1 MLELL
6 RKGWPVTLE
15 MTGTLPAPPPVVWE
29 LITDWEHLDEW
40 MLEASDFSVTSE
52 QREGVGVEAEA
63 TIAMAGFRSRDRVRI
78 SGWEEG
84 RYLAIDHLGWVGGTG
99 EMHLSPHGEGA
110 TFLLWRE
117 KLWPPL
123 GGIGA
128 VGLALIKPV
137 MHRVFQRDVRVLIAL
152 ARARSAGAPRSRD

>member
-1 MLELL
+1 MRVLDLL

-15 MTGTLPAPPPVVWE
+15 MTGTLPAPPVVAWE
-29 LITDWEHLDEW
+29 LLTDWEHLGEW
-40 MLEASDFSVTSE
+40 MLEASDFAVISE

-63 TIAMAGFRSRDRVRI
+63 TISIGGFRSRDKVRVSR
-78 SGWEEG
+78 WEKE
-84 RYLAIDHLGWVGGTG
+84 RCVAIEHLGWVRGLG
-99 EMHLSPHGEGA
+99 EMFLTPTEDGG

-128 VGLALIKPV
+128 VGLALMKPV
-137 MHRVFQRDVRVLIAL
+137 MHGIFRRDVRVLIAL
-152 ARARSAGAPRSRD
+152 ARARSAA